1 MIEIMVAVAIV
12 AILATLAIP
21 SMTGSIVRDQIASAV
36 PLADIAKKPVAVSWS
51 TLQVLPV
58 DNAGAGLPA
67 PDKIVSNYIS
77 SVAVA
82 NGAIHMTFGNS
93 ASAALKGKI
102 LTIRPAV
109 VDDAPIVPITW
120 ICGNAEWPAAMKI
133 RGENKTDLPAVF
145 LPVICR
151 AR

>member
-1 MIEIMVAVAIV
+1 
-12 AILATLAIP
+12 
-21 SMTGSIVRDQIASAV
+21 
-36 PLADIAKKPVAVSWS
+36 
-51 TLQVLPV
+51 
-58 DNAGAGLPA
+58 
-67 PDKIVSNYIS
+67 
-77 SVAVA
+77 
-82 NGAIHMTFGNS
+82 MTFGNS

-120 ICGNAEWPAAMKI
+120 ICGNAEWPVAMKI